1 MRTLLPSSWHS
12 TTLPRNAKRLRRNS
26 SSPSHNLEQ
35 PLKTS
40 PKAKIN
46 RRKEKNMKKT
56 IKIQRAKNDTPFR
69 PEGLPSE
76 LMGFVSLLQRAKV
89 RDLHTRESISYPHPV
104 LCFSLQRHQLEVF
117 PQRYFG
123 ATFRYSIWDKRAKD
137 WVAQTIK
144 VEDLFPLF
152 HSLLE
157 GSTLL
162 REITFTIR
170 F

>member
-1 MRTLLPSSWHS
+1 
-12 TTLPRNAKRLRRNS
+12 
-26 SSPSHNLEQ
+26 
-35 PLKTS
+35 
-40 PKAKIN
+40 
-46 RRKEKNMKKT
+46 MKKT
-56 IKIQRAKNDTPFR
+56 IKIQRAKSETPFR

-76 LMGFVSLLQRAKV
+76 LFAFISLLQRAKV
-89 RDLHTRESISYPHPV
+89 KDLHTRESICYPHPV
-104 LCFSLQRHQLEVF
+104 LCFSIQRHQLEVF

-123 ATFRYSIWDKRAKD
+123 ETFKYSIWDRRRKD
-137 WVAQTIK
+137 WVAQLIE

-152 HSLLE
+152 NSLLE

>member
-1 MRTLLPSSWHS
+1 
-12 TTLPRNAKRLRRNS
+12 
-26 SSPSHNLEQ
+26 
-35 PLKTS
+35 
-40 PKAKIN
+40 
-46 RRKEKNMKKT
+46 MKKT

-76 LMGFVSLLQRAKV
+76 LMGFISLLQRAKV
-89 RDLHTRESISYPHPV
+89 GELHTRESISYPHPV
-104 LCFSLQRHQLEVF
+104 LCFSVQRHQLEVF
-117 PQRYFG
+117 PQEYFG
-123 ATFRYSIWDKRAKD
+123 TTFCYSIWDKKAKD
-137 WVAQTIK
+137 WIAQTIK

-162 REITFTIR
+162 REITFTIK